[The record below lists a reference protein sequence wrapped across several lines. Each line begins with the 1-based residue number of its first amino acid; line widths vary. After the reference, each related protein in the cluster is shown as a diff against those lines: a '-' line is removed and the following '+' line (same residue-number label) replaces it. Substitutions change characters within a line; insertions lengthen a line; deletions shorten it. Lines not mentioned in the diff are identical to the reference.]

1 MSPKEAARRRW
12 ARVAWAYGLLLA
24 FGVFFVGPFLMGF
37 LASLKTNPLE
47 WPFTLGFPQVRPKNW
62 AAAWQLGQKGSGDP
76 WLGGMRPGRE
86 VVLEVAYFWPEPTP
100 PDLQAA
106 IPRRKPGAGMG
117 AVFEGPYAADYVDL
131 LGPELVETRPFRLGE
146 AEGYLHRFRLRIAY
160 EKEGPYLERVPLD
173 LEAPRG
179 ALLLEATLD
188 PVRMERRGRVAS
200 WDNVVPGL
208 LGYAFHNYVRAF
220 RETRSLETGQSLFLR
235 WTLNSFLIAF
245 IKVLTTLVFA
255 SMAGYALAR
264 LRFPGRQALFL
275 FLLFSMM
282 VPGQVTFIS
291 NYLVLKDG
299 IFGLSRLFGVETLLN
314 TYAGLI
320 LSGLVGA
327 GAVFIMKQFFE
338 SIPREVE
345 EAALID
351 GATPLQTLFR
361 IVLPMATPAL
371 GALSILTFQGAWN
384 EFFWP
389 FIVLTSPREIYTLP
403 LGLLSFRNAYGQVG
417 DWGLILAGGFLSMIP
432 ILILFAVFQ
441 RYFVEGVNVG
451 AVKE

>member
-1 MSPKEAARRRW
+1 MTAREAARRRW

-37 LASLKTNPLE
+37 LASLKADPLE
-47 WPFTLGFPQVRPKNW
+47 WPFALRFAQVSPKNW
-62 AAAWQLGQKGSGDP
+62 AAAWRLGREGGGDP

-86 VVLEVAYFWPEPTP
+86 VVLEVAYFSPGGVQPE
-100 PDLQAA
+100 LQAQ

-117 AVFEGPYAADYVDL
+117 AVFESPYAADFVRLEGPTL
-131 LGPELVETRPFRLGE
+131 LERREARLGE
-146 AEGYLHRFRLRIAY
+146 VEGALFRYRLRLAY
-160 EKEGPYLERVPLD
+160 PGEGPYLERVPLD

-179 ALLLEATLD
+179 VVLVGATLD
-188 PVRMERRGRVAS
+188 PTRFERRGRVAS
-200 WDNVVPGL
+200 WDNVTPGL
-208 LGYAFHNYVRAF
+208 LGYVFHNYVRAF
-220 RETRSLETGQSLFLR
+220 REARSLETGESLFLR
-235 WTLNSFLIAF
+235 WTLNSFFLALV
-245 IKVLTTLVFA
+245 KVGTTLAFA
-255 SMAGYALAR
+255 AMAGYALAR

-275 FLLFSMM
+275 FMLFSMM

-291 NYLVLKDG
+291 NYLVLRDG

-314 TYAGLI
+314 TYTGLI

-361 IVLPMATPAL
+361 IVLPMSTPAL
-371 GALSILTFQGAWN
+371 GALAILTFQGTWN

-389 FIVLTSPREIYTLP
+389 FVVLTSPRDIYTLP
-403 LGLLSFRNAYGQVG
+403 IGLLSFRSAYGQVG
-417 DWGLILAGGFLSMIP
+417 DWGLILAGGFFSMVP
-432 ILILFAVFQ
+432 VLILFAVFQ
-441 RYFVEGVNVG
+441 RYFVEGVSVG

>member
-1 MSPKEAARRRW
+1 MTAREAARRRW

-37 LASLKTNPLE
+37 LASLKTDPLE
-47 WPFTLGFPQVRPKNW
+47 WPFALRFAQVSPKNW
-62 AAAWQLGQKGSGDP
+62 AAAWRLGQAGSGNP

-86 VVLEVAYFWPEPTP
+86 VVLEVVYFSPGGARPE
-100 PDLQAA
+100 LQAQ

-117 AVFEGPYAADYVDL
+117 AVFESPYAADFVRLEGPTL
-131 LGPELVETRPFRLGE
+131 LERREARLGE
-146 AEGYLHRFRLRIAY
+146 VEGALFRYRLRLVY
-160 EKEGPYLERVPLD
+160 PGEGPHLERVPLD

-179 ALLLEATLD
+179 VVLVGATLD
-188 PVRMERRGRVAS
+188 PTRFERRGRVAS

-208 LGYAFHNYVRAF
+208 LGYVFHNYVRAF
-220 RETRSLETGQSLFLR
+220 RETRSLETGESLFLR
-235 WTLNSFLIAF
+235 WTLNSFFLAAL
-245 IKVLTTLVFA
+245 KVATTLVFA

-275 FLLFSMM
+275 FMLFSMM

-291 NYLVLKDG
+291 NYLVLRDG
-299 IFGLSRLFGVETLLN
+299 IFGLSKLFGVETLLN
-314 TYAGLI
+314 TYTGLI

-338 SIPREVE
+338 SIPKEVE

-361 IVLPMATPAL
+361 IVLPMSTPAL
-371 GALSILTFQGAWN
+371 GALAILTFQGAWN

-389 FIVLTSPREIYTLP
+389 FVVLTSPREIYTLP
-403 LGLLSFRNAYGQVG
+403 IGLLSFRNAYGQVG
-417 DWGLILAGGFLSMIP
+417 DWGLILAGGFFSMVP
-432 ILILFAVFQ
+432 VLVLFAVFQ
-441 RYFVEGVNVG
+441 RYFVEGVSVG

>member
-1 MSPKEAARRRW
+1 MEAVRRRW

-37 LASLKTNPLE
+37 LASLKTDPLE
-47 WPFTLGFPQVRPKNW
+47 WPFTLRFAQVSPKNW
-62 AAAWQLGQKGSGDP
+62 AAAWRLGREGSGDP
-76 WLGGMRPGRE
+76 WLGGMRPGR
-86 VVLEVAYFWPEPTP
+86 VVSLEVAYFSPEGKEPH
-100 PDLQAA
+100 LLAQ

-117 AVFEGPYAADYVDL
+117 AVFETPYAADHVRL
-131 LGPELVETRPFRLGE
+131 EGPTLVERRPAQLGE
-146 AEGYLHRFRLRIAY
+146 VRGEVFRYRLRLVY
-160 EKEGPYLERVPLD
+160 PGEGPFLERVPLD

-179 ALLLEATLD
+179 VVLVGATLD
-188 PVRMERRGRVAS
+188 PIRFERRGRVAS

-208 LGYAFHNYVRAF
+208 AGYLFHNYVRAF
-220 RETRSLETGQSLFLR
+220 RETRSLETGESLFLR
-235 WTLNSFLIAF
+235 WTLNSFFLSF

-264 LRFPGRQALFL
+264 MRFPGRQALFL
-275 FLLFSMM
+275 FMLFTMM

-291 NYLVLKDG
+291 NYLVLRDG
-299 IFGLSRLFGVETLLN
+299 IFGLSRLFGVDTLLN
-314 TYAGLI
+314 TYTGLV

-327 GAVFIMKQFFE
+327 SAVFIMKQFFE

-361 IVLPMATPAL
+361 IVLPMSTPAL
-371 GALSILTFQGAWN
+371 GALAILTFQGTWN

-389 FIVLTSPREIYTLP
+389 FVVLTSPREIYTLP
-403 LGLLSFRNAYGQVG
+403 IGLLSFRNAYGQVG
-417 DWGLILAGGFLSMIP
+417 DWGLILAGGFFSMIP
-432 ILILFAVFQ
+432 VLILFAVFQ
-441 RYFVEGVNVG
+441 RYFVEGVSVG

>member
-1 MSPKEAARRRW
+1 MEAKRRFW
-12 ARVAWAYGLLLA
+12 VRVAWAYGLLLA
-24 FGVFFVGPFLMGF
+24 FSVFFVLPFAMGF
-37 LASLKTNPLE
+37 LASLKVNPLE
-47 WPFTLGFPQVRPKNW
+47 WPFRLVFPQVSPKNW
-62 AAAWQLGQKGSGDP
+62 AAAWRLGALGAGDP
-76 WLGGMRPGRE
+76 WLGGVAPGARIPFE
-86 VVLEVAYFWPEPTP
+86 VVYFVPEGLEPE
-100 PDLQAA
+100 LRAG
-106 IPRRKPGAGMG
+106 IPRRRPGAGMG
-117 AVFEGPYAADYVDL
+117 AVFETPYAADYVRL
-131 LGPELVETRPFRLGE
+131 EGPALVGERPHRLGE
-146 AEGYLHRFRLRIAY
+146 AEGRLLRYRFEAY
-160 EKEGPYLERVPLD
+160 YPGPGPKLERLPLD

-179 ALLLEATLD
+179 MVLVWATLD
-188 PVRMERRGRVAS
+188 PGRLERRGRVAS
-200 WDNVVPGL
+200 WDNLTPGL
-208 LGYAFHNYVRAF
+208 IGYVFHNYVRAF
-220 RETRSLETGQSLFLR
+220 RETRSLETGESRFWR
-235 WTLNSFLIAF
+235 WTRNSFLIAL

-275 FLLFSMM
+275 FMLFSMM
-282 VPGQVTFIS
+282 IPGQVTFIS
-291 NYLVLKDG
+291 NYLVLRDG
-299 IFGLSRLFGVETLLN
+299 IFGLSQLFGVPTLLN
-314 TYAGLI
+314 TYTGLI

-361 IVLPMATPAL
+361 VVLPMSTPAL
-371 GALSILTFQGAWN
+371 GAVAILTFQGSWN

-389 FIVLTSPREIYTLP
+389 LVVLTSPREIYTLP
-403 LGLLSFRNAYGQVG
+403 IGLLAFRNAYGQVG

-451 AVKE
+451 GTKE

>member
-1 MSPKEAARRRW
+1 
-12 ARVAWAYGLLLA
+12 
-24 FGVFFVGPFLMGF
+24 
-37 LASLKTNPLE
+37 
-47 WPFTLGFPQVRPKNW
+47 
-62 AAAWQLGQKGSGDP
+62 
-76 WLGGMRPGRE
+76 
-86 VVLEVAYFWPEPTP
+86 
-100 PDLQAA
+100 
-106 IPRRKPGAGMG
+106 
-117 AVFEGPYAADYVDL
+117 
-131 LGPELVETRPFRLGE
+131 VETRPFRLGE
-146 AEGYLHRFRLRIAY
+146 AGGYLHRFRLRIAY

-371 GALSILTFQGAWN
+371 GALAILTFQGTWN

-451 AVKE
+451 ALKE

>member
-1 MSPKEAARRRW
+1 MGAKEAVRRRW
-12 ARVAWAYGLLLA
+12 AALGWAYGLLLA
-24 FGVFFVGPFLMGF
+24 FGVFFVAPFVMGF
-37 LASLKTNPLE
+37 LASLKTDPLE
-47 WPFTLGFPQVRPKNW
+47 WPFRLAFPQVSPKNW
-62 AAAWQLGQKGSGDP
+62 AAAWRLGQAGSGDP
-76 WLGGMRPGRE
+76 WLGGMRPGRQVALE
-86 VVLEVAYFWPEPTP
+86 VVYFVPRGVEPT
-100 PDLQAA
+100 LLAE

-117 AVFEGPYAADYVDL
+117 AVFETPYASDHVTL
-131 LGPELVETRPFRLGE
+131 
-146 AEGYLHRFRLRIAY
+146 
-160 EKEGPYLERVPLD
+160 EGPIPLERRPAHQEEGEIIRYRLVLRYQGEGPFLERVPLD

-179 ALLLEATLD
+179 MVLVKATLD
-188 PVRMERRGRVAS
+188 PTRFERRGRVAS
-200 WDNVVPGL
+200 WDNVTPGL
-208 LGYAFHNYVRAF
+208 LGYVFHSYVRAF
-220 RETRSLETGQSLFLR
+220 RETRSLETGESLFLR

-245 IKVLTTLVFA
+245 LKVLTTLVFA

-275 FLLFSMM
+275 FMLFTMM

-291 NYLVLKDG
+291 NYLVLRDG
-299 IFGLSRLFGVETLLN
+299 IFGLSTLFGVETLLN
-314 TYAGLI
+314 TYTGLI

-327 GAVFIMKQFFE
+327 SAVFIMKQFFE

-361 IVLPMATPAL
+361 IVLPMSTPAL
-371 GALSILTFQGAWN
+371 GALAILTFQGTWN

-403 LGLLSFRNAYGQVG
+403 IGLLSFRNAYGQVG
-417 DWGLILAGGFLSMIP
+417 DWGLILAGGFFSMIP
-432 ILILFAVFQ
+432 VLILFAVFQ

-451 AVKE
+451 GVKE